1 MISLDLTGH
10 GHKFFRSLSSP
21 LKLDKSN
28 LLSSWA
34 GILDITSLNRRL
46 DSFIQLGL
54 INDYSFFVPSHL
66 SIIIPYK
73 GPCSIPLKISGECKT
88 IIKCSSH
95 TPEAIKC
102 ENIGIRQYCGQGP
115 GREDKGIRR
124 WMDKLWKY
132 WETSF
137 VTSASPDQFYLELC
151 QSFPIQTDKSN
162 AAAKTKTG

>member
-1 MISLDLTGH
+1 MSWNIGYNFFKPKIRFIYSARTYKWLL
-10 GHKFFRSLSSP
+10 FFRSFTP
-21 LKLDKSN
+21 LDYN
-28 LLSSWA
+28 
-34 GILDITSLNRRL
+34 
-46 DSFIQLGL
+46 FI
-54 INDYSFFVPSHL
+54 D
-66 SIIIPYK
+66 K

-132 WETSF
+132 WATSF
-137 VTSASPDQFYLELC
+137 VASASPDQFYLELC
-151 QSFPIQTDKSN
+151 QSFPIQTIIDKLFTTWTDPTLQTQN
-162 AAAKTKTG
+162 VPPIYLNN